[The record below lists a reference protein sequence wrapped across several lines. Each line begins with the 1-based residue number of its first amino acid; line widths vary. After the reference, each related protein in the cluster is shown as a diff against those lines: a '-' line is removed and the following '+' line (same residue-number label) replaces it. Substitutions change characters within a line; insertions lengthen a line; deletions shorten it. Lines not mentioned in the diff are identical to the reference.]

1 MPNAYNPYDPYSNV
15 GKANIARRSEAQ
27 RVTAGKNDVA
37 KKKAAKAQEIAQG
50 MTDAMAKRKPKVKQ
64 YGEIKAAVKSATPKA
79 GKYVAPYGKVAQK
92 RGNNA
97 ARYQD
102 PEGLVHK
109 NPRSNPGTST
119 SRRTYTVVKG
129 DSLYGIAEK
138 TLPPGKDL
146 GTWFNAIKK
155 MNAGRRLFAGGGV
168 GLPAKARKYKA
179 GR

>member
-15 GKANIARRSEAQ
+15 GKANISRTSEAQ
-27 RVTAGKNDVA
+27 RVTAGKKDVA

-50 MTDAMAKRKPKVKQ
+50 MVDAMKKPKVKQ
-64 YGEIKAAVKSATPKA
+64 YGEIKAAVTSATPKA
-79 GKYVAPYGKVAQK
+79 GKYVMPYGKIAEI
-92 RGNNA
+92 RGNSA
-97 ARYQD
+97 GRHQD
-102 PEGLVHK
+102 PEGRFHK
-109 NPRSNPGTST
+109 NPRGNPGTST

-129 DSLYGIAEK
+129 DSLYSIAEK

-155 MNAGRRLFAGGGV
+155 MNAGRKLFAGGGV
-168 GLPAKARKYKA
+168 GLPAKARKYKN